1 MKRNFLLRIIHG
13 VSLRSKILYER
24 ILTFVK
30 ILRSRK
36 SPVIY
41 LFGSP
46 RHSNMGDQAQ
56 TYCIVQWVH
65 KNYPDY
71 GMIIFNMYI
80 SNDILLRLIRKCIKK
95 SDLIFFHSG
104 YHLTDLYREKEVYCK
119 VLRLFPEF
127 RILVFPQTVNFVKDR
142 QDEERV
148 ANIFNKHGNV
158 VLCCRDEV
166 SYGKAEILFHAC
178 KLLLYPD
185 IVTSLIGRKKSEY
198 KRNGILFCLRN
209 DIEAYYKPEQIED
222 LMARFKGVYC
232 KRTDTTLAKLS
243 PSYITKHREKI
254 LGEMFEEYAH
264 YKVVITDRYHGTIF
278 SLIAATP
285 VVVLSSTDHKL
296 SSGVR
301 WFPESFSKYVFYARD
316 LDEAYKKACELLKD
330 NTLEYSLPPY
340 FEENY
345 YSKLKGLYES
355 L

>member
-1 MKRNFLLRIIHG
+1 MKRNFLLRIMRG
-13 VSLRSKILYER
+13 VSLRGNILYER
-24 ILTFVK
+24 TLTFVK
-30 ILRSRK
+30 IWRLRK

-56 TYCIVQWVH
+56 TYCIVRWAH

-71 GMIIFNMYI
+71 EVVIFNMYI
-80 SNDILLRLIRKCIKK
+80 SNGILLRLVRKCIKK
-95 SDLIFFHSG
+95 NDLIFFHSG

-119 VLRLFPEF
+119 VLRLFPEY
-127 RILVFPQTVNFVKDR
+127 RILVFPQTVNFIRDR

-148 ANIFNKHGNV
+148 ASTFNKHGNI

-166 SYGKAEILFHAC
+166 SYRKAETLFHAC

-185 IVTSLIGRKKSEY
+185 IVASLIGRKKYEC
-198 KRNGILFCLRN
+198 KRNGVLFCMRN
-209 DIEAYYKPEQIED
+209 DIEAYYKPEEIED
-222 LMARFKGVYC
+222 LMARFKGVHC
-232 KRTDTTLAKLS
+232 KRTDTTLVKLS
-243 PSYITKHREKI
+243 PSYINKHREGI
-254 LGEMFEEYAH
+254 LNGMFEEYAH
-264 YKVVITDRYHGTIF
+264 YKVVVTDRYHGTIF
-278 SLIAATP
+278 SLIAGTP

-301 WFPESFSKYVFYARD
+301 WFPESFSKYVSFARD
-316 LDEAYKKACELLKD
+316 LDEAYRKASEALKD
-330 NTLEYSLPPY
+330 NNLEYNLPPY